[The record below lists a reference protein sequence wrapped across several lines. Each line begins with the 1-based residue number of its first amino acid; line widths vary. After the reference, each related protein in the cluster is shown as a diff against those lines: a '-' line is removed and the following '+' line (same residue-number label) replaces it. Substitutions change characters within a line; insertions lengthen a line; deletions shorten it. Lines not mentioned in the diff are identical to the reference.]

1 LGRKKTRLPEN
12 RVEPVRRQIEHWRQK
27 RAKRSPMPEPLW
39 RAAVGLAREHGV
51 YAAAQ
56 ALQLSY
62 DSLRRRAEAV
72 GVARRMRGDRGP
84 VHEPP
89 ATFVELPPASPVAP
103 EGRSV
108 ASGLVVE
115 VVGQS
120 GQRLTVRLRGGELD
134 VAELIRACW
143 SGRA

>member
-1 LGRKKTRLPEN
+1 MGRKKTRLPEN
-12 RVEPVRRQIEHWRQK
+12 RVAPIRRQIEHWRQK
-27 RAKRSPMPEPLW
+27 RAKRSPMPELLW

-51 YAAAQ
+51 YAAAH

-62 DSLRRRAEAV
+62 DSLRRRAEAAE
-72 GVARRMRGDRGP
+72 GARMRRDRDP
-84 VHEPP
+84 VREPP
-89 ATFVELPPASPVAP
+89 ATFVELPPALSIAP
-103 EGRSV
+103 AGPSD
-108 ASGLVVE
+108 LVVE
-115 VVGQS
+115 VVGPS

>member
-1 LGRKKTRLPEN
+1 MGRKKTHLPEN
-12 RVEPVRRQIEHWRQK
+12 RVEPVRRKIEHWRQ
-27 RAKRSPMPEPLW
+27 RRTKRSPMPEPLW

-72 GVARRMRGDRGP
+72 SVARRVRGDGGP
-84 VHEPP
+84 GHESP
-89 ATFVELPPASPVAP
+89 ATFVELPPALTVAP
-103 EGRSV
+103 AGPG
-108 ASGLVVE
+108 GLVVE
-115 VVGQS
+115 VVGQN

>member
-1 LGRKKTRLPEN
+1 MGRKKTRLPEN

-39 RAAVGLAREHGV
+39 RAAVGLAHEHGV

-72 GVARRMRGDRGP
+72 EGARRMRRDRGP
-84 VHEPP
+84 MHEPL
-89 ATFVELPPASPVAP
+89 ATFVELPPAL
-103 EGRSV
+103 SV
-108 ASGLVVE
+108 ASAGPSGLVVE
-115 VVGQS
+115 VVGPN